1 MGLET
6 FNTGG
11 NMMKRLVAP
20 LIAIS
25 LLIPAQRVDALFG
38 VGLKYVGDS
47 FSVGEWSDGTQLY
60 QLNGSGFDGAGLGG
74 LFVYIDAIPF
84 IDLEASFEMSVAPY
98 DLDFHNDF
106 TSLPSTKFAWTRL
119 STYYTARKEVFGLG
133 LPILGGGAIHVGG
146 GINSHQTSKLAD
158 LDMMSGIIG
167 DLATGGEGMKLE
179 SQVEDFVKNK
189 DNWIEGSG
197 VHLQAGLQM
206 KILTFSAFVN
216 YRITMAEDVVPD
228 AKSFSSIWAGL
239 AFGL

>member
-1 MGLET
+1 
-6 FNTGG
+6 
-11 NMMKRLVAP
+11 MKRLITP
-20 LIAIS
+20 IIGLS
-25 LLIPAQRVDALFG
+25 LFFPTEKAEALFG
-38 VGLKYVGDS
+38 IGIKGLGDT
-47 FSVGEWSDGTQLY
+47 FSVDAWNDGTSLYSLQSPGFSGSDGV
-60 QLNGSGFDGAGLGG
+60 GVGGFI
-74 LFVYIDAIPF
+74 YIDAIPF
-84 IDLEASFEMSVAPY
+84 IDLEASFEMSGAPY
-98 DLDFHNDF
+98 DLEFQNSV
-106 TSLPSTKFAWTRL
+106 TSLPATKFAWTRL

-167 DLATGGEGMKLE
+167 DLTTGGEGMKLE

-228 AKSFSSIWAGL
+228 AKSFTSLWAGL

>member
-1 MGLET
+1 
-6 FNTGG
+6 
-11 NMMKRLVAP
+11 MKRLAAP
-20 LIAIS
+20 IIA
-25 LLIPAQRVDALFG
+25 LALFIPIQRADALFG

-47 FSVGEWSDGTQLY
+47 FSVGEWSDGTTLY
-60 QLNGSGFDGAGLGG
+60 SLSGSGFDGAGLGG

-84 IDLEASFEMSVAPY
+84 IDLEASFEMSGAPY
-98 DLDFHNDF
+98 DLEFQNSV
-106 TSLPSTKFAWTRL
+106 TSLPATKFAWTRL

-167 DLATGGEGMKLE
+167 DLTTGGEGMKLE
-179 SQVEDFVKNK
+179 SQVEDFVTNK

-228 AKSFSSIWAGL
+228 AKSFTSLWAGL

>member
-1 MGLET
+1 
-6 FNTGG
+6 
-11 NMMKRLVAP
+11 MKRLAAP
-20 LIAIS
+20 IIALS
-25 LLIPAQRVDALFG
+25 LLIPTQRADALFG

-47 FSVGEWSDGTQLY
+47 FSVWEWSDGTTLY
-60 QLNGSGFDGAGLGG
+60 SLSGSGFDGAGLGG

-84 IDLEASFEMSVAPY
+84 IDLEASFEMSGAPY
-98 DLDFHNDF
+98 DLEFQNSV
-106 TSLPSTKFAWTRL
+106 TSLPATKFAWTRL

-133 LPILGGGAIHVGG
+133 LPILGGGAIHFGG

-167 DLATGGEGMKLE
+167 DLTTGGEGMKLE

-206 KILTFSAFVN
+206 QILTFNAFVN
-216 YRITMAEDVVPD
+216 YRITMVEDVVPD

>member
-1 MGLET
+1 
-6 FNTGG
+6 
-11 NMMKRLVAP
+11 MKRLAAP
-20 LIAIS
+20 IIALS
-25 LLIPAQRVDALFG
+25 LFIPTQRVDALFG

-47 FSVGEWSDGTQLY
+47 FSVGEWIEDPSTAYTLS
-60 QLNGSGFDGAGLGG
+60 GSGFDGAGLGG

-98 DLDFHNDF
+98 DLKFENSVA
-106 TSLPSTKFAWTRL
+106 TLPATKFAWTRL
-119 STYYTARKEVFGLG
+119 STYYTARKEIFGLG

-206 KILTFSAFVN
+206 QILTFNAFVN
-216 YRITMAEDVVPD
+216 YRITMAEDVVPN
-228 AKSFSSIWAGL
+228 AKSFSSIWVGL

>member
-6 FNTGG
+6 FNSGG
-11 NMMKRLVAP
+11 SIMKRLAAP
-20 LIAIS
+20 IIALS
-25 LLIPAQRVDALFG
+25 LFIPTQRADALFG

-47 FSVGEWSDGTQLY
+47 FSVGEWSDGTTLY
-60 QLNGSGFDGAGLGG
+60 SLSGSGFDGAALGG

-84 IDLEASFEMSVAPY
+84 IDLEASFEMSGAPY
-98 DLDFHNDF
+98 DLEFQNSV
-106 TSLPSTKFAWTRL
+106 TSLPATKFAWTRL
-119 STYYTARKEVFGLG
+119 STYYTARKEVFGLA

-158 LDMMSGIIG
+158 LDMMSGING
-167 DLATGGEGMKLE
+167 DLTTGGEGMKLE
-179 SQVEDFVKNK
+179 SQVEDFVTNK

-206 KILTFSAFVN
+206 QILTFNAFVN

-228 AKSFSSIWAGL
+228 AKSFTSLWAGL